1 MKKQNTPKS
10 FGGALL
16 KAKSVCLTPTWTALV
31 PALLDAYANA
41 EPLRRE
47 TIREEFLLMAEAADV
62 GVDLVERSGTLY
74 YTGAPGPAAS
84 CLAARPD

>member
-1 MKKQNTPKS
+1 MTQQNNPKS

-16 KAKSVCLTPTWTALV
+16 KAKTVCLVPTWTALV

-47 TIREEFLLMAEAADV
+47 TIREEFLLMAKAADIAV
-62 GVDLVERSGTLY
+62 GTAKRSATPY
-74 YTGAPGPAAS
+74 FTGAPGPNPA
-84 CLAARPD
+84 LRPD